1 VTAETAVPTRREAV
15 RLLAAQRSETLALVD
30 SLPRKAL
37 TTPGLGGGEWS
48 PKDLIG
54 HLASWE
60 EYALDAL
67 DAWGRG
73 ERAPIDALAWSV
85 STARINRQNVE
96 RKASW
101 SLPKVRREAERTFAE
116 LVGAIEAMSDARWR
130 GPATPRGR
138 KPLALRL
145 GGILGGRGPFLHD
158 ESHLPSL
165 RAFVERSASGGP
177 APRGRSS
184 TPAT

>member
-1 VTAETAVPTRREAV
+1 MAEQPVPSRREAV
-15 RLLAAQRSETLALVD
+15 RLLERQRSETLALVD
-30 SLPRKAL
+30 RLPRKAL

-48 PKDLIG
+48 PKDLLG

-67 DAWGRG
+67 DAWDRG

-96 RKASW
+96 RKAAW
-101 SLPKVRREAERTFAE
+101 SLSKVRRESERTFAE
-116 LVGAIEAMSDARWR
+116 LVAAIEAMPDARWR

-138 KPLALRL
+138 KALALRL

-158 ESHLPSL
+158 ESHLASL
-165 RAFVERSASGGP
+165 RAFVER
-177 APRGRSS
+177 RS
-184 TPAT
+184 

>member
-1 VTAETAVPTRREAV
+1 VTAETRVPTRREAV
-15 RLLAAQRSETLALVD
+15 RLLVRQRRETLALVD
-30 SLPRKAL
+30 RLPRKAL

-85 STARINRQNVE
+85 STARINTQNVE
-96 RKASW
+96 RKAAW
-101 SLPKVRREAERTFAE
+101 SVPEVRREAQRTFEE
-116 LVGAIEAMSDARWR
+116 LVAAIDGMKDVRWR
-130 GPATPRGR
+130 GPATARGR

-165 RAFVERSASGGP
+165 RAFVERYA
-177 APRGRSS
+177 
-184 TPAT
+184 